1 MKTLILPILLLVTF
15 ATTAQKPIKI
25 TTEIDDFT
33 GDTTIRTS
41 FIKFQ
46 EPLGG
51 DIGMMFTGIYTN
63 GAYYIGVL
71 AYVRELTTSYAG
83 DQMSIRLTDGTII
96 NLLSTSTE
104 TAGYIRPGTYNLI
117 TVYSISVDDL
127 VKLTTTPIEKVRIQ
141 TSSGN
146 IDRDPSPKKAPAEV
160 MASFA
165 EFYRAVVK

>member
-1 MKTLILPILLLVTF
+1 MKTLILPFLLLVTF
-15 ATTAQKPIKI
+15 ATFAQKPIKI
-25 TTEIDDFT
+25 TTEVDDFT
-33 GDTTIRTS
+33 GDTTIKTS

-51 DIGMMFTGIYTN
+51 DIGLMFTGIHSNDT
-63 GAYYIGVL
+63 YYIGVL
-71 AYVRELTTSYAG
+71 TYVKELAMSYAG
-83 DQMSIRLTDGTII
+83 DQMSIKLTDGTII
-96 NLLSTSTE
+96 TLLSTSTE
-104 TAGYIRPGTYNLI
+104 TAHYIKPGTYNLI
-117 TVYSISVDDL
+117 TVYAISVDDL

-165 EFYRAVVK
+165 EFYRSCN